1 MPLSKINGEM
11 TDEDVEKVIKHF
23 DDAKALISFLA
34 SITNEQRIEMEKKN
48 RNPMNFIKHTQ
59 LHMESHPVYM
69 PATTPIPGFQRI
81 LKLLHNLRHIE
92 VAMDSFHKDINDTI
106 TVLETDAYAL
116 ARRYYKSAKSS
127 AKEGDHEAERIYN
140 DLAVHFKP
148 KHKRKKTSDT
158 TPEE

>member
-1 MPLSKINGEM
+1 M
-11 TDEDVEKVIKHF
+11 TDEDVEKVIKHL
-23 DDAKALISFLA
+23 DDAKNLITYLA

-48 RNPMNFIKHTQ
+48 RKPMNFIKHTQ
-59 LHMESHPVYM
+59 IHIESHPEYM
-69 PATTPIPGFQRI
+69 PATTPIPGFQGI
-81 LKLLHNLRHIE
+81 LKLLHNLKRIE

-116 ARRYYKSAKSS
+116 ARLYYKSTKSA

-140 DLAVHFKP
+140 DLSVHFKP